1 MRLGLLRP
9 GPGRHRRRQ
18 CRVLPG
24 LPGGCAAGPGLPE
37 NRLRAGCLLT
47 SQRPWCV
54 HCIAQVRTSR
64 DWPGPVAASCDGG
77 IMAEATIDPM
87 LAQMS
92 PTRADP
98 GMILARSARRFGAKP
113 ALIAGGRT
121 LTYRELHELCD
132 RAAGGLYA
140 LGVRPGDRVSLYSPN
155 RWEWVVAYHAAL
167 RLGAVVN
174 PINVMLTP
182 EEVAFVLNDCGA
194 AAIFTAGEKAGVI
207 LGLTRDV
214 PTLRRVISFDA
225 AGSDATSFA
234 DLLSN
239 SAAPPEIPR
248 PAPADL
254 STIGYTSGTT
264 GHPKGAMQSHR
275 AVFLNAAALFAV
287 QTRTERDVMLNSL
300 PLPHVYGNLVM
311 NGTFMTGATL
321 VMMERF
327 DAAAALAE
335 IGRHHV
341 TVFDGVPTMYA
352 MMLADPSLPSADLSS
367 LRICAVGGQTMPA
380 AKMAE
385 WERLSQAPLL
395 ELWGMT
401 ELGGAGTSN
410 CSYMPNVHGSIG
422 FALPGV
428 EARVAALDDASVTM
442 PDGEPGELMV
452 RGPLVMLGYYGN
464 EQATRAAVE
473 PGGWMHTG
481 DIATRD
487 DEGHYFIVDRKKDL
501 IITGGFNVYP
511 AEIER
516 VVASHPAVA
525 MVAVGSVPDET
536 LGELAR
542 AYVVLR
548 PGTAATEAQII
559 EHCRPHLATYK
570 LPRSVRF
577 VPDLPKTS
585 TGKVM
590 RRELK
595 TLDT

>member
-1 MRLGLLRP
+1 
-9 GPGRHRRRQ
+9 
-18 CRVLPG
+18 
-24 LPGGCAAGPGLPE
+24 
-37 NRLRAGCLLT
+37 
-47 SQRPWCV
+47 
-54 HCIAQVRTSR
+54 
-64 DWPGPVAASCDGG
+64 
-77 IMAEATIDPM
+77 MAEATIDSV
-87 LAQMS
+87 LAEGG
-92 PTRADP
+92 PIRADL
-98 GMILARSARRFGAKP
+98 GQILARSAARFGSKP
-113 ALIAGGRT
+113 ALVAAGRT
-121 LTYRELHELCD
+121 FTYRQLHDLCD
-132 RAAGGLYA
+132 RAAGGLRA

-155 RWEWVVAYHAAL
+155 RWEWVVAYHATL
-167 RLGAVVN
+167 RAGAVVN

-194 AAIFTAGEKAGVI
+194 AAIFTSGEKAAVI
-207 LGLTRDV
+207 AGLTRDV
-214 PTLRRVISFDA
+214 PSLRRVISFDPA
-225 AGSDATSFA
+225 SLDPASFDPASLDPASLDPASFDPASFDPVGSGVTVFE
-234 DLLSN
+234 DLLSHP
-239 SAAPPEIPR
+239 ATEQDVPR

-275 AVFLNAAALFAV
+275 AVYLNTAVLFAL
-287 QTRTERDVMLNSL
+287 QARTDRDVMLNAL
-300 PLPHVYGNLVM
+300 PLPHVYGNIVM
-311 NGTFMTGATL
+311 NGTFMVGATL

-327 DAAAALAE
+327 DPSQALAE
-335 IGRHHV
+335 IARHQV

-352 MMLADPSLPSADLSS
+352 MMLADPSLPGTDLST
-367 LRICAVGGQTMPA
+367 LRICAVGGQTMPV
-380 AKMAE
+380 AKMQE
-385 WERLSQAPLL
+385 WEQRSGAPLL

-410 CSYMPNVHGSIG
+410 CVYAPNVHGSIG
-422 FALPGV
+422 FALPGL
-428 EARVAALDDASVTM
+428 EARVGALDDASVTV
-442 PDGEPGELMV
+442 PDGEAGELVV

-464 EQATRAAVE
+464 EEATKATIE
-473 PGGWMHTG
+473 PDGWMHTG

-487 DEGHYFIVDRKKDL
+487 DEGHYFIVDRRKDL

-516 VVASHPAVA
+516 VVAAHPAVA

-536 LGELAR
+536 RGELAR

-548 PGTAATEAQII
+548 PGVTATEAEII
-559 EHCRPHLATYK
+559 EHCRPHLAAYK

-595 TLDT
+595 TLDA

>member
-1 MRLGLLRP
+1 MAITSVQYG
-9 GPGRHRRRQ
+9 
-18 CRVLPG
+18 
-24 LPGGCAAGPGLPE
+24 AGPGGSGG
-37 NRLRAGCLLT
+37 RA
-47 SQRPWCV
+47 
-54 HCIAQVRTSR
+54 
-64 DWPGPVAASCDGG
+64 AAEGT
-77 IMAEATIDPM
+77 IMAEATIDPV
-87 LAQMS
+87 LAGTG
-92 PTRADP
+92 PIPDAGPIRADL
-98 GMILARSARRFGAKP
+98 GQILARSAARFGAKP
-113 ALIAGGRT
+113 ALVAAGRT
-121 LTYRELHELCD
+121 FTYRQLHEFCD
-132 RAAGGLYA
+132 RVAGGLRE

-167 RLGAVVN
+167 RAGAVVN

-194 AAIFTAGEKAGVI
+194 AAIFTSGEKAEVI
-207 LGLTRDV
+207 VGLTRDV
-214 PTLRRVISFDA
+214 PSLRRVISFDPA
-225 AGSDATSFA
+225 SGDGAVTAFD
-234 DLLSN
+234 DLLGGP
-239 SAAPPEIPR
+239 AAEAEQVSR

-275 AVFLNAAALFAV
+275 AVYLNTAALFAL
-287 QTRTERDVMLNSL
+287 QARTDRDVMLNAL
-300 PLPHVYGNLVM
+300 PLPHVYGNIVM
-311 NGTFMTGATL
+311 NGTFMVGATL

-327 DAAAALAE
+327 DPAQALAE
-335 IGRHHV
+335 VQRHQV

-352 MMLADPSLPSADLSS
+352 MMLADPSLPGTDLSC
-367 LRICAVGGQTMPA
+367 LRICAVGGQTMPV
-380 AKMAE
+380 AKMQE
-385 WERLSQAPLL
+385 WEQRSGAPLL

-410 CSYMPNVHGSIG
+410 CVYAPNVHGSIG
-422 FALPGV
+422 FALPGL
-428 EARVAALDDASVTM
+428 EARVGALDDPSVTV

-464 EQATRAAVE
+464 ERATRATIE
-473 PGGWMHTG
+473 PDGWMHTG

-487 DEGHYFIVDRKKDL
+487 DEGHYFIVDRRKDL

-516 VVASHPAVA
+516 VVAAHPAVA

-536 LGELAR
+536 RGELAR

-548 PGTAATEAQII
+548 PGATATETEII
-559 EHCRPHLATYK
+559 EHCRPHLAAYK

-595 TLDT
+595 TLDP